1 MTTWNSSGWAN
12 EHEQAEHMDNTEWEN
27 EKPKAVQKSEPHTT
41 QEELPGGKAM
51 LPHLVLSPEI

>member
-1 MTTWNSSGWAN
+1 MGG
-12 EHEQAEHMDNTEWEN
+12 HEQAEHMDNTEWEN
-27 EKPKAVQKSEPHTT
+27 EKPPKAVQKSEPHTT